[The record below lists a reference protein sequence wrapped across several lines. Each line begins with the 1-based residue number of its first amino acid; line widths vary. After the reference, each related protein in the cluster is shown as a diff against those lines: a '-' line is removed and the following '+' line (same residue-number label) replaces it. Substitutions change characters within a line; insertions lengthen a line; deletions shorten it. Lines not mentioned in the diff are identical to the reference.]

1 MPPKTIGVLGG
12 MGPDATALF
21 FQRVIALT
29 PAQSDQEHIP
39 VIIYN
44 NPQIPDRTQAILEGG
59 ESPIPALKDSI
70 ALLQRASVDFIC
82 IPCNTVHVYYDEM
95 QKGSNVPIVNL
106 IEVVVDR
113 ILNELPDL
121 KQVGLLSTVGT
132 IKSSLYHNA
141 LLKNSIELIT
151 PDEGQHGNLQNAIH
165 ELKNHSND
173 TAIVQSLANDLIDT
187 GVQGLILGCTELSL
201 IAKDLLLSVPVF
213 DSIEILAEKAVQ
225 LALGK

>member
-12 MGPDATALF
+12 MGPDATSLF
-21 FQRVIALT
+21 FQRVVALT

-44 NPQIPDRTQAILEGG
+44 NPQIPDRTQAILASG
-59 ESPIPALKDSI
+59 ESPVPALKDSI

-82 IPCNTVHVYYDEM
+82 IPCNTVHFYYDEM
-95 QKGSNVPIVNL
+95 QKGSNVPIVDL
-106 IEVVVDR
+106 IEIVVDR

-121 KQVGLLSTVGT
+121 RQVGLLSTVGT
-132 IKSSLYHNA
+132 IKSGLYHDA
-141 LLKNSIELIT
+141 LRKNGIELVT
-151 PDEGQHGNLQNAIH
+151 PDDGQHGSLQNAIH
-165 ELKNHSND
+165 ELKNHSKD
-173 TAIVQSLANDLIDT
+173 TAIIQSFANDLIEA

>member
-1 MPPKTIGVLGG
+1 M
-12 MGPDATALF
+12 
-21 FQRVIALT
+21 
-29 PAQSDQEHIP
+29 
-39 VIIYN
+39 
-44 NPQIPDRTQAILEGG
+44 
-59 ESPIPALKDSI
+59 
-70 ALLQRASVDFIC
+70 
-82 IPCNTVHVYYDEM
+82 
-95 QKGSNVPIVNL
+95 PIVNL

-121 KQVGLLSTVGT
+121 RQIGLLSTVGT
-132 IKSSLYHNA
+132 IKSCLYHTA
-141 LLKNSIELIT
+141 LLKNNIELIT

-165 ELKNHSND
+165 ELKNHSKD
-173 TAIVQSLANDLIDT
+173 TAIIQSFANDLIEA

>member
-29 PAQSDQEHIP
+29 SAQSDQEHIP

-44 NPQIPDRTQAILEGG
+44 NPQIPDRTQAILARG
-59 ESPIPALKDSI
+59 ESPVPALKDSI

-82 IPCNTVHVYYDEM
+82 IPCNTVHFYYDEM
-95 QKGSNVPIVNL
+95 QKGSNVPIVDL
-106 IEVVVDR
+106 IEIVVDR

-121 KQVGLLSTVGT
+121 RQVGLLSTVGT

-141 LLKNSIELIT
+141 LRKNGIELVT
-151 PDEGQHGNLQNAIH
+151 PDDGQHGSLQNAIH
-165 ELKNHSND
+165 ELKNHSKD
-173 TAIVQSLANDLIDT
+173 TAIIQSFANDLIEA

-201 IAKDLLLSVPVF
+201 IAKNLLLNVPVF